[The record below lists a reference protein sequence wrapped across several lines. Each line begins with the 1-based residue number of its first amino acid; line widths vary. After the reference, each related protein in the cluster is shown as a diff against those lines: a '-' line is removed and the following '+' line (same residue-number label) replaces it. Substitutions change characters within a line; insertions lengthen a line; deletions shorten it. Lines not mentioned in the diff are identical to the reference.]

1 MAPQE
6 YEDLVRRLTAL
17 VVKLDERV
25 AYLLAADNVSR
36 PLLCRLREVN
46 QPVLSAPG
54 RFLTPRAILLTTL
67 WAYASPST
75 PRSANRR
82 HVLDRLRLGPRR
94 HPVEQHLF
102 ERPHMP

>member
-46 QPVLSAPG
+46 QPVIH
-54 RFLTPRAILLTTL
+54 TPNQFSSPHPRLLACL
-67 WAYASPST
+67 
-75 PRSANRR
+75 
-82 HVLDRLRLGPRR
+82 
-94 HPVEQHLF
+94 
-102 ERPHMP
+102 

>member
-46 QPVLSAPG
+46 QPVMSPQNRFSGPHAARLS
-54 RFLTPRAILLTTL
+54 
-67 WAYASPST
+67 
-75 PRSANRR
+75 
-82 HVLDRLRLGPRR
+82 
-94 HPVEQHLF
+94 
-102 ERPHMP
+102 